1 MTYRKA
7 LNILRGNKLRS
18 IFAAPS
24 DFFRQYAEAVQIATE
39 VLAKEV
45 EKQEAAE
52 DAEFKE
58 IE

>member
-7 LNILRGNKLRS
+7 LDVLRESKQLRA
-18 IFAAPS
+18 IFATP
-24 DFFRQYAEAVQIATE
+24 QYIEAVRIATD

-52 DAEFKE
+52 DAKFKE

>member
-7 LNILRGNKLRS
+7 LDVLRGSKLRA
-18 IFAAPS
+18 IFATP
-24 DFFRQYAEAVQIATE
+24 QYTKAVRIATE

-52 DAEFKE
+52 DAEFKD

>member
-1 MTYRKA
+1 MSYRKA
-7 LNILRGNKLRS
+7 LDILRESKLRA
-18 IFAAPS
+18 IFSMP
-24 DFFRQYAEAVQIATE
+24 QYTEAVRIATE

>member
-7 LNILRGNKLRS
+7 LDVLRESKLRA
-18 IFAAPS
+18 IFATP
-24 DFFRQYAEAVQIATE
+24 RYAEAVRIATD

-52 DAEFKE
+52 NAEFKE